1 MPKKTDNTKSEGF
14 AMWKNEVSILRRLDH
29 PHIIKLI
36 DYSSDS
42 ELINKYGIPVD
53 ACFMAL
59 EYTPNGS
66 LMDLITRYGKL
77 AEHEARYYFQQIIE
91 GLEYLHELGYSHRDI
106 KPDNILIDSEG
117 NAKISDFGFSV
128 NKEIV
133 SDYKGTKEYMCPE
146 ILTGQEFDPKQ
157 SDLFSA
163 AITLFILISKHAPFK

>member
-1 MPKKTDNTKSEGF
+1 MLAKNTVTKEKWALKIMPKKTDNTKSEGF
-14 AMWKNEVSILRRLDH
+14 AMWKNEVSILRRLEH

-77 AEHEARYYFQQIIE
+77 AEHEARYYR
-91 GLEYLHELGYSHRDI
+91 YLSF
-106 KPDNILIDSEG
+106 DNWLKIRLLIF
-117 NAKISDFGFSV
+117 N
-128 NKEIV
+128 NN
-133 SDYKGTKEYMCPE
+133 
-146 ILTGQEFDPKQ
+146 L
-157 SDLFSA
+157 L
-163 AITLFILISKHAPFK
+163 L